1 MAARKSAARHKAWR
15 TPERL
20 PRQARLIADEST
32 GSFLGRL
39 AQLNHMPLEDLM
51 GLVGEGGK
59 TMQPRYTEVYLNPG
73 ALERLAALTAHGP
86 EVLQRALPSL
96 APHRLLDAGPGPVW
110 RWPQWE
116 AKDVFLVR
124 ACDLCAAAR
133 RHPSDVYLVSVTRWR
148 VCARHHRWLDN
159 LREDGATWL
168 PLQNVPEVVQA
179 HRDRARLERRLG
191 AGGRAVF
198 ADALHI
204 TAFWWNI
211 PVLSPSAWEARGRL
225 LDEEAG
231 GDLRLAP
238 LVSYPETM
246 QLAWILAARERR
258 RMRGTW
264 SVEHDRAWLA
274 AVGAM
279 LEEWQMP
286 AALALAPVEIW
297 MQHHS
302 MPPLHRSISRPVQGK
317 WRRLPA
323 PQPHEDASSGM
334 HLERL
339 TCLPW
344 QFGDE
349 PPQADETMAWTI
361 AGRA

>member
-1 MAARKSAARHKAWR
+1 MATRKSTTRRKAWR

-20 PRQARLIADEST
+20 PRQARLIAGEST

-39 AQLNHMPLEDLM
+39 TQLNHMPLDDLM

-59 TMQPRYTEVYLNPG
+59 AMQPRYTEVYLNAG
-73 ALERLAALTAHGP
+73 ALDRLAALTARGP
-86 EVLQRALPSL
+86 EVLQRTLPSL
-96 APHRLLDAGPGPVW
+96 RSHHLLDAGPGPVW
-110 RWPQWE
+110 KWPQWE
-116 AKDVFLVR
+116 AENVFLVR
-124 ACDLCAAAR
+124 ACDLCAMAK

-159 LREDGATWL
+159 LREDGTTWL
-168 PLQNVPEVVQA
+168 PLQNMPEVVRA
-179 HRDRARLERRLG
+179 HCDRMRLERRLG
-191 AGGRAVF
+191 AGGRALF
-198 ADALHI
+198 ADALRI
-204 TAFWWNI
+204 TALWWNV
-211 PVLSPSAWEARGRL
+211 PALSPPVWEARGQL
-225 LDEEAG
+225 LGEEAG

-238 LVSYPETM
+238 LVSYPETVR
-246 QLAWILAARERR
+246 LALMLAARERR
-258 RMRGTW
+258 RMRRAW

-302 MPPLHRSISRPVQGK
+302 MPPLHRSVSRPVQGK

-323 PQPHEDASSGM
+323 PLPHEDASSGM

-344 QFGDE
+344 RFGDE
-349 PPQADETMAWTI
+349 PPEADETMAWSV

>member
-1 MAARKSAARHKAWR
+1 VVARKSAARRRAWR

-20 PRQARLIADEST
+20 PRQARLIAGEST
-32 GSFLGRL
+32 GSLLGRL
-39 AQLNHMPLEDLM
+39 SQLNHMPLDDLM

-59 TMQPRYTEVYLNPG
+59 AMQPRYTEVYLNPG

-96 APHRLLDAGPGPVW
+96 APHRLLEAGPEPVW

-168 PLQNVPEVVQA
+168 PLRNVPEVVRAQ
-179 HRDRARLERRLG
+179 RDRVMLERRLG
-191 AGGRAVF
+191 AGGRALF

-204 TAFWWNI
+204 AAFWWNI
-211 PVLSPSAWEARGRL
+211 PSLSPPVWEARGRL
-225 LDEEAG
+225 LGEEVG

-246 QLAWILAARERR
+246 RLAWMLAARERR
-258 RMRGTW
+258 RLRGTLNT
-264 SVEHDRAWLA
+264 EHNQAWLDD
-274 AVGAM
+274 VGEM
-279 LEEWQMP
+279 LDEWQMP
-286 AALALAPVEIW
+286 AALALAPVGIW
-297 MQHHS
+297 MQHHG
-302 MPPLHRSISRPVQGK
+302 MPPLHRSSSRPTQGK

-323 PQPHEDASSGM
+323 SLPHEGAPSDT

-349 PPQADETMAWTI
+349 PPEADETMVWSV

>member
-1 MAARKSAARHKAWR
+1 MAARKSTARRKAWR

-39 AQLNHMPLEDLM
+39 AQLNYMPLDDLM

-59 TMQPRYTEVYLNPG
+59 AMQPRYTEVYLNPG
-73 ALERLAALTAHGP
+73 ALERLAALTARGP

-96 APHRLLDAGPGPVW
+96 APHRLLEAGPEPVW

-148 VCARHHRWLDN
+148 VCPRHHRWLDN
-159 LREDGATWL
+159 LREDGAAWL
-168 PLQNVPEVVQA
+168 PLRTVPELVRA
-179 HRDRARLERRLG
+179 HRERMGMERRLG
-191 AGGRAVF
+191 AGGRALL

-211 PVLSPSAWEARGRL
+211 PSLCPPTWEARRQL
-225 LDEEAG
+225 LGGEVG

-238 LVSYPETM
+238 LVSYPETVRI
-246 QLAWILAARERR
+246 AWMLAARERR

-264 SVEHDRAWLA
+264 GIEDDKMWLD
-274 AVGAM
+274 AVGE
-279 LEEWQMP
+279 LLDEWRMP
-286 AALALAPVEIW
+286 VALALVPVNIW
-297 MQHHS
+297 MQHHG
-302 MPPLHRSISRPVQGK
+302 MPPHRKTTGRPAQGR

-323 PQPHEDASSGM
+323 PLPHEDASCGM

-344 QFGDE
+344 RFGDE
-349 PPQADETMAWTI
+349 PPEADDTMAWSVS
-361 AGRA
+361 GRA